1 MVITNIISIFANMFL
16 TGLTING
23 FRNISEA
30 SLEFSPGINCIS
42 GDNGAG
48 KTNLLDA
55 VYYLSMTKS
64 FFDSSDR
71 FVYQFGKD
79 EAILCG
85 NYAMEDGQ
93 KEKIAVSVRR
103 SGEKIVKRGAK
114 AYQRLSEHIGL
125 LPVVMVSPIDI
136 SLINESGEERRKYMN
151 FILSQTDKQYLAHI
165 QAYNQLLAQRNKL
178 LKEDSPSADLLEVM
192 SERMAS
198 HAEYV
203 YEARKELC
211 VKLVPLV
218 SGFYSRLSED
228 REAVSAAYRSDL
240 GEATLDELF
249 RREAARERIL
259 HYSTV
264 GIQRDDISFL
274 LGDHPIRKCGSQGQQ
289 KSFLLALK
297 LAQFLF
303 IKQIYGRT
311 PILLLDDVFDKL
323 DMGRVARL
331 LEIVSSLDFGQIFI
345 TDCNKVRLDDTFAC
359 IGAPCKSF
367 AVEGGAVS
375 EI

>member
-1 MVITNIISIFANMFL
+1 MFL
-16 TGLTING
+16 TGLTLKN
-23 FRNISEA
+23 FKNIAEA

-71 FVYQFGKD
+71 FIYSYDSD

-85 NYAMEDGQ
+85 NYSMDDGQ
-93 KEKIAVSVRR
+93 KEKIAIAVRR
-103 SGEKIVKRGAK
+103 GGEKTVKRGAK
-114 AYQRLSEHIGL
+114 TYQRLSDHIGL
-125 LPVVMVSPIDI
+125 LPLVMVSPLDI

-178 LKEDSPSADLLEVM
+178 LKDDSPSADLLAVI
-192 SERMAS
+192 SERMAP
-198 HAEYV
+198 HAAYI
-203 YEARKELC
+203 YEARKGLS
-211 VKLVPLV
+211 VRLIPLIFD
-218 SGFYSRLSED
+218 FYSRLSGD
-228 REAVSAAYRSDL
+228 RETVSAVYRSDL
-240 GEATLDELF
+240 DEAPLDELF
-249 RREAARERIL
+249 RREASHERIL

-264 GIQRDDISFL
+264 GVQRDDIAFM
-274 LGDHPIRKCGSQGQQ
+274 LGEYPIRKCGSQGQQ

-303 IKQIYGRT
+303 IKEIYGQT
-311 PILLLDDVFDKL
+311 PLLLLDDVFDKL

-345 TDCNKVRLDDTFAC
+345 TDCNKVRLDDTFAR

-367 AVEGGAVS
+367 SVADGAVS